1 VLEGAWPGLSKPS
14 TYSIVESGNGM
25 EQAAH
30 SDADAEDEVDE
41 PTPLTTTVKRLTS
54 TGDVLLEQ
62 VPHADQGAD
71 GLESHWPWADVR
83 SLAEDAFK
91 GSDGGLSS
99 VTVTLEAESQVWC
112 TCLKGSAP
120 HSHLLAPLGSLGRSY
135 ASLE

>member
-1 VLEGAWPGLSKPS
+1 MGVLATRYRCAYPGCKKRYASTDGVRKHARKSHQSWIKNIDTLLETRRTVLEGAWPGLSKPS

-30 SDADAEDEVDE
+30 SDAN
-41 PTPLTTTVKRLTS
+41 
-54 TGDVLLEQ
+54 
-62 VPHADQGAD
+62 
-71 GLESHWPWADVR
+71 
-83 SLAEDAFK
+83 AEDAFK